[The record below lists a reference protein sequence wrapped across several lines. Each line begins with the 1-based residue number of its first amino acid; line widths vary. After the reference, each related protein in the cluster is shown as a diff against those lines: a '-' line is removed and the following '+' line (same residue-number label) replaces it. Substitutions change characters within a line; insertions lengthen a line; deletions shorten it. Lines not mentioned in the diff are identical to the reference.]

1 MLLFKDFSC
10 DTEFLRFVLL
20 CRLEGGLAEKGA
32 AAPEKDVKEL
42 KSEAKNVWKY
52 LKPFKV
58 TPSDGGLG
66 PQERELIQGIVSGN
80 IPLNAKPAADITAKW
95 NTLER

>member
-1 MLLFKDFSC
+1 LRNV
-10 DTEFLRFVLL
+10 EFLKSVLL
-20 CRLEGGLAEKGA
+20 CRLEGELAEKGA

-42 KSEAKNVWKY
+42 KSEAKNLWKY

-66 PQERELIQGIVSGN
+66 PQERELIQGIVCGR

-95 NTLER
+95 DALER